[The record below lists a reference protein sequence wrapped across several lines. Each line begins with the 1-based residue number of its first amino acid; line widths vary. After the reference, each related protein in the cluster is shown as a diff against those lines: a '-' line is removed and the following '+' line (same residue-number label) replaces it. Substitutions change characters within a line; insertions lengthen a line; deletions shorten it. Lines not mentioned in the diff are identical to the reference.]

1 MMSYLGTIIGNIT
14 KSKLSALSKESAE
27 RIKSVEEENAFHSK
41 TLEELFTEK
50 YDYKGSEPDTIYVK
64 NLLTGEPE
72 AVKVD
77 IEIKPDANFNFAQE
91 TYRLLDK
98 EGNEAGKA
106 LVSAGPQL

>member
-1 MMSYLGTIIGNIT
+1 MEQ
-14 KSKLSALSKESAE
+14 LSAISQNQNFLQLSKESAGK
-27 RIKSVEEENAFHSK
+27 IKSVEEENAFHSK

-77 IEIKPDANFNFAQE
+77 IEIKPGCK
-91 TYRLLDK
+91 L
-98 EGNEAGKA
+98 
-106 LVSAGPQL
+106 